1 MTKPILPFVETMITQ
16 VCNLSCVG
24 CTNYSDLQHKGYVPW
39 SDGRLQLESWLER
52 ISMPDFGIMG
62 GEPLI
67 NPEVSN
73 WIYGIRELMPD
84 TQIRFTTNGILLD
97 KTFDVVYQL
106 AEVGNSIFKISVH
119 EQTVELEAIIEYIF
133 NMFAWEPVTEFGI
146 TRYRTKNNFR
156 FQINRPTQFLKTYRN
171 DYYNM
176 FPYDNYSKDAF
187 NICCQQL
194 CPLMHDGRIYKCST
208 SGLLAETLERFNNPN
223 SSQWEQYLQ
232 TGIGPDCTDIELTE
246 FLENFGKPA
255 KVCSMCPTSADL
267 KSKIIHLEN
276 VTRKKIK

>member
-176 FPYDNYSKDAF
+176 LPYDNNSKDAF